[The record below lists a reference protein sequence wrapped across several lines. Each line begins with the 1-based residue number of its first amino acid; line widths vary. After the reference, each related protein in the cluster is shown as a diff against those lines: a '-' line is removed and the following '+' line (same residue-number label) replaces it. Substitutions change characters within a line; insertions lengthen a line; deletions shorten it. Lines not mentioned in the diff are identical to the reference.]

1 MTKNSYEIINP
12 NTGEIVSFETS
23 VDIDLLEAYN
33 GWVVENKLN
42 PPTYSPAEYA
52 QYLEVQS
59 AVKSVQKAL
68 EFIGFY
74 NNGTSFHPD
83 MIDSLERILKNEE

>member
-23 VDIDLLEAYN
+23 VDIDLLEEYN
-33 GWVVENKLN
+33 KWVIENKLN
-42 PPTYSPAEYA
+42 PPTYSPAEFA
-52 QYLEVQS
+52 RHIEIEATLKNV
-59 AVKSVQKAL
+59 VKAL

-74 NNGTSFHPD
+74 KKGTAFHPD
-83 MIDSLERILKNEE
+83 MVDTLERILKNEE